1 MPGSLQEVA
10 VDTEGSKKGSVSERV
25 FNGARLEDEKRVLL
39 SSPAVKCVRA
49 ETGPTQSCSF
59 NFPITSYHPSP
70 PPLSLSPENWRAKPC
85 LLVKKSVVNCRLIVL
100 KVLWTSWGSTE
111 PLSSL
116 SRTPPSWGPSQI
128 RSTSW
133 TSSVWKT
140 RKWRLKNKN
149 PKKQT
154 NKKNQTSEALTVD
167 GWVFVMKLME
177 SNLRQKKYTKH
188 LWKKEEEN
196 PYMLQPTCPSDG
208 GKTRKDCNCFS
219 IHIKKKLPLW

>member
-1 MPGSLQEVA
+1 MKRGYYCHLLQWNVWELKLVPPSHVHLTFPSL
-10 VDTEGSKKGSVSERV
+10 
-25 FNGARLEDEKRVLL
+25 
-39 SSPAVKCVRA
+39 
-49 ETGPTQSCSF
+49 
-59 NFPITSYHPSP
+59 PIILP
-70 PPLSLSPENWRAKPC
+70 PPPSLSPENWRAKPC

-154 NKKNQTSEALTVD
+154 NKKKTDFRGTDSWWMSLCDEINGKQPQT
-167 GWVFVMKLME
+167 
-177 SNLRQKKYTKH
+177 KKIHKTP
-188 LWKKEEEN
+188 LKKRRRKPLYVTTHMSFWWREDKKG
-196 PYMLQPTCPSDG
+196 LQLFFNTY
-208 GKTRKDCNCFS
+208 
-219 IHIKKKLPLW
+219 

>member
-154 NKKNQTSEALTVD
+154 NKKKTDFRGTDSWWMSLCDEINGKQPQT
-167 GWVFVMKLME
+167 
-177 SNLRQKKYTKH
+177 KKIHKTP
-188 LWKKEEEN
+188 LKKRRRKPLYVTTHMSFWWREDKKG
-196 PYMLQPTCPSDG
+196 LQLFFNTY
-208 GKTRKDCNCFS
+208 
-219 IHIKKKLPLW
+219 

>member
-1 MPGSLQEVA
+1 MKRGYYCHLLQWNVWELKLVPPSHVHLTFPSL
-10 VDTEGSKKGSVSERV
+10 
-25 FNGARLEDEKRVLL
+25 
-39 SSPAVKCVRA
+39 
-49 ETGPTQSCSF
+49 
-59 NFPITSYHPSP
+59 PIILPP

-177 SNLRQKKYTKH
+177 SNLRQKKIHKTP
-188 LWKKEEEN
+188 LKKRRRKPLYVTTHMSFWWREDKKG
-196 PYMLQPTCPSDG
+196 LQLFFNTY
-208 GKTRKDCNCFS
+208 
-219 IHIKKKLPLW
+219 